1 MNKSLKTTSCIFL
14 LAAGFSVQ
22 FAFARQNTP
31 KVVKNKFVATANTT
45 VAPKPPAPQHGKVI
59 LVLQTRDYL
68 VTVRSKA
75 GENRYSVATLQGIVL
90 AEHLSIKK
98 LKDRFPELHEVV
110 QGIAW
115 AGGLEPERSLRA
127 LFPDN

>member
-1 MNKSLKTTSCIFL
+1 MNRRLRVTGGIFL
-14 LAAGFSVQ
+14 LAVGLLVPFSSGQ
-22 FAFARQNTP
+22 
-31 KVVKNKFVATANTT
+31 NKFVEKAHIT
-45 VAPKPPAPQHGKVI
+45 VVPKPPAPQQGKVI

-90 AEHLSIKK
+90 AEHASVNE
-98 LKDRFPELHEVV
+98 LKECFPELHDVV

-115 AGGLEPERSLRA
+115 AGDIEPARSLRK
-127 LFPDN
+127 LFPK

>member
-1 MNKSLKTTSCIFL
+1 MNRSLRTTSCIFIVMVEL
-14 LAAGFSVQ
+14 LVQ
-22 FAFARQNTP
+22 LAFARQKTP
-31 KVVKNKFVATANTT
+31 KAPKNTFVTTANTT
-45 VAPKPPAPQHGKVI
+45 VTPKPPEVKQGKVI

-115 AGGLEPERSLRA
+115 AGATDWRGR
-127 LFPDN
+127 

>member
-1 MNKSLKTTSCIFL
+1 MNRSLKTTSCIFL
-14 LAAGFSVQ
+14 LAAGLPVQ
-22 FAFARQNTP
+22 FAFARQKTP
-31 KVVKNKFVATANTT
+31 NVEKNEFVATTNTA
-45 VAPKPPAPQHGKVI
+45 VAPKPPAPQQGKVI

-68 VTVRSKA
+68 VTVRSRA
-75 GENRYSVATLQGIVL
+75 GDKRYSVATLQGIVL

-115 AGGLEPERSLRA
+115 AGATDWRGR
-127 LFPDN
+127 